1 MKLAI
6 GTMVCLLLSIIL
18 SINEL
23 NAQEQEV
30 ELSPGGVQCHSID
43 DCWINDRN
51 STDLLAN
58 SNNDSLLSDD
68 MDITEDNE
76 QANRYRAIV
85 TAKITAYCLRGITR
99 SGTYTTYGTVATDR
113 RYIAQHARMEI
124 DGLQGVYTSLDTGLG
139 VIGWHVDVWMDNC
152 WSAKQWGVRYKEVR
166 ILE

>member
-1 MKLAI
+1 M
-6 GTMVCLLLSIIL
+6 CLLLSIIL

-30 ELSPGGVQCHSID
+30 ELSPGGIQCHSID
-43 DCWINDRN
+43 DCWINDGSGLSVIGLGDN
-51 STDLLAN
+51 SVAYMD
-58 SNNDSLLSDD
+58 NDDS
-68 MDITEDNE
+68 TEDDE
-76 QANRYRAIV
+76 PLNRYRAIV
-85 TAKITAYCLRGITR
+85 TAKITAYCLRGVTR